1 MKKII
6 LSALVATTLFACK
19 ETATPKPEFDLA
31 NAKKEIE
38 AANNDL
44 SAAIAKGDTVAI
56 GNAYTIDAKV
66 LYPEAAAVIGR
77 ANIQKAWAGTLNDGG
92 KNLKMTT
99 LEVWGDENIITEE
112 GVYDFKN
119 KEDKPI
125 AVGKYIVV
133 WKKEDGKW
141 KLYRDMAN
149 SDSPSKK

>member
-56 GNAYTIDAKV
+56 GNAYTIAAKV

-77 ANIQKAWAGTLNDGG
+77 TNIQKAWAGTLNSGG
-92 KNLKMTT
+92 KKLKMKT

-112 GVYDFKN
+112 GVYDFTN

-125 AVGKYIVV
+125 AIGKYLVV

-141 KLYRDMAN
+141 KLHRDMAN
-149 SDSPSKK
+149 SDSPGEK